1 VTQPDFRPSYRLI
14 ETVEDFEQVCQKL
27 VSEGIPF
34 GFDIETSYDGEPR
47 EHAQLHPEENFVCGL
62 SFTNSLAWA
71 RYAPL
76 RHDFGTNL
84 DNARCAAAF
93 WPVVQTGLGVAHNL
107 KFELRC
113 MARWFVTHLSEHPLY
128 GKSVRASNGYFRYR
142 SCTLLESFA
151 EARNR
156 FHGLKDITF
165 LNFRHKM
172 AEIFD
177 LFPQR
182 LTKKGDPR
190 KLTKKEQSC
199 IRFSELDQHSQ
210 KVIDYAC
217 EDSLWSLV
225 HHLARYPRV
234 KDNFIYKLE
243 MNVLPITCRMEDVG
257 VCYDWNYMRE
267 GASRARAFADKLA
280 IVINA
285 ELTRLVQQKIPD
297 HPPVQINLGSSA
309 QISKVLYDELGLTTR
324 RKTQGGK
331 NSTDEVA
338 LTGLA
343 KRYPV
348 VQQILDWRSLIKLAG
363 TYLEVYEERFSYA
376 PDGRTHP
383 SWIQHGV
390 PAGRYSA
397 AEPPVQQ
404 SPKKYHYELTEEQ
417 LEQAGIGQPGG
428 LSFDYNFRDG
438 IVAPKGW
445 YLIGFDYK
453 NQELRVLAGE
463 AQEPALLEAFG
474 RGEDVHKLTASLMI
488 GKPIGE
494 ITEKERQNFGKV
506 MNFALSY
513 QMGVKGLADR
523 LGVSQDEAQALFDQY
538 FGVYTRIK
546 AYMDRTVASSK
557 ALGYITT
564 RFGRIVR
571 IWEYES
577 SERYIYSAGERLA
590 GNAPIQ
596 GAGTG
601 DYPKIAMV
609 RQHAALAQAGK
620 LDAIQLCMNMHDAL
634 YWYVRDDV
642 PPAEVIRVLQPAI
655 VFPVEGWPPIEVE
668 WSAGRRWGS
677 MQELEVEE
685 DGSVHIVRHEKKAPA
700 SEPSSVPVA
709 VVAPEP
715 VRDSRTEFARE
726 AAAGR
731 IFPGMDSERGREA
744 VPALEDMPERHVIVT
759 LEAMPDP
766 VTWDAFRSWLQG
778 PLSPGRNLVTVRTP
792 DGEVT
797 LPYRCTLSPAWQPNV
812 TLMFGGAV
820 VNYAPD
826 DVDAAALAVGLTL

>member
-1 VTQPDFRPSYRLI
+1 VTQPAFSPSYALLSTIEEFEALCVKLI
-14 ETVEDFEQVCQKL
+14 GDGQ
-27 VSEGIPF
+27 PF

-47 EHAQLHPEENFVCGL
+47 EHAQLHPEENFVAGL
-62 SFTNSLAWA
+62 SFTNSFAWA
-71 RYAPL
+71 RYAAL

-84 DNARCAAAF
+84 DNARAAAAF
-93 WPVVQTGLGVAHNL
+93 WPVLQTGLGVAHNL

-113 MARWFVTHLSEHPLY
+113 MARWFLTYLSDHPQFGEAVL
-128 GKSVRASNGYFRYR
+128 ASRGYFPYR
-142 SCTLLESFA
+142 SCTLLESYA

-156 FHGLKDITF
+156 FHGLKEITWTN
-165 LNFRHKM
+165 LRHRM
-172 AEIFD
+172 MEIFD

-190 KLTKKEQSC
+190 KMTKKEQAC

-217 EDSLWSLV
+217 EDSLWALV
-225 HHLARYPRV
+225 HHTRRYPLVR
-234 KDNFIYKLE
+234 DSFIYKLE
-243 MNVLPITCRMEDVG
+243 MNVLPITCGMEDEG
-257 VCYDWNYMRE
+257 VAYDWNYMRE
-267 GASRARAFADKLA
+267 GASRARVFADKLA
-280 IVINA
+280 AVINA

-297 HPPVQINLGSSA
+297 HPVININLGSSA
-309 QISKVLYDELGLTTR
+309 QISDVLYTKLGLTTR

-348 VQQILDWRSLIKLAG
+348 VQQILDWRSLGKLAG

-390 PAGRYSA
+390 PAGRYAA

-404 SPKKYHYELTEEQ
+404 SPKKYHYALTVGQ
-417 LEQAGIGQPGG
+417 LAAAGISADED
-428 LSFDYNFRDG
+428 LVFDFNFRDA

-453 NQELRVLAGE
+453 NQELRVIAGE
-463 AQEPALLEAFG
+463 AQEPALLEAFA
-474 RGEDVHKLTASLMI
+474 RGDDVHKLTASFMT
-488 GKPIGE
+488 GKPVAE
-494 ITEKERQNFGKV
+494 LTDKDRQDFGKV

-513 QMGVKGLADR
+513 QMGVRGLADR
-523 LGVSQDEAQALFDQY
+523 LGVSNDEAQSLFDRY
-538 FGVYTRIK
+538 FGIYTRIK

-557 ALGYITT
+557 SLGYITT

-577 SERYIYSAGERLA
+577 SERYIYAAGERLA

-609 RQHAALAQAGK
+609 RAHAALKQAGK
-620 LDAIQLCMNMHDAL
+620 LETIRMCMNMHDAL
-634 YWYVRDDV
+634 YFYVRSDV
-642 PPAEVIRVLQPAI
+642 PPAEVIRILEPAV

-668 WSAGRRWGS
+668 WSAGWRWGS
-677 MQELEVEE
+677 MQDLEVLP
-685 DGSVHIVRHEKKAPA
+685 DGNVRVVSDEKPAAPQPPPQA
-700 SEPSSVPVA
+700 APEVSPPAAEPDPVVPVRSA
-709 VVAPEP
+709 
-715 VRDSRTEFARE
+715 FADA
-726 AAAGR
+726 AAAGQV
-731 IFPGMDSERGREA
+731 FPGSETPRT
-744 VPALEDMPERHVIVT
+744 VIVT
-759 LEAMPDP
+759 LAAMPDAI
-766 VTWDAFRSWLQG
+766 TWTAFTEWLREE
-778 PLSPGRNLVTVRTP
+778 LAPGSNTVVVRTP
-792 DGEVT
+792 EGEVT
-797 LPYRCTLSPAWQPNV
+797 LPDLYKLSPAWQPNV
-812 TLMFGGAV
+812 TLLFGGAK
-820 VNYAPD
+820 VNYSPD
-826 DVDAAALAVGLTL
+826 DVDATALAAGLTL